1 MKAIILAA
9 GLGTRLGEKPQ
20 NFPKCLLKIGNLTI
34 LERQIKILKESDISE
49 ISLVIGTKGDCWIQE
64 NYKRIREIHKDIIYN
79 FDNLKTQNTYS
90 LYLGLEK
97 IDNGPVLAIDGDL
110 VFERRMIKEVI
121 ENKCDTLIVSKIAED
136 RGEPGTKVVTD
147 NNRKIIDIGKTIT
160 PKDFPWGIHSGL
172 IKIGEKTYK
181 SFKEEVGK
189 GKYRENDLGYPLREL
204 CKKYEIYSIIL
215 DARWINVNTSED
227 YQIAR
232 RIFGEGK

>member
-1 MKAIILAA
+1 M
-9 GLGTRLGEKPQ
+9 
-20 NFPKCLLKIGNLTI
+20 
-34 LERQIKILKESDISE
+34 
-49 ISLVIGTKGDCWIQE
+49 IGTKGDCWTQE

-79 FDNLKTQNTYS
+79 FDNCTTQNTYS

-147 NNRKIIDIGKTIT
+147 NNRKIINIGKTIT
-160 PKDFPWGIHSGL
+160 SKDFPWGIHSGL
-172 IKIGEKTYK
+172 IKIGKKTYK

-189 GKYRENDLGYPLREL
+189 EKYRENDLGHPLRKL

-215 DARWINVNTSED
+215 DDRWINVNTSED